1 MFEEQLASNSRA
13 TRAPR
18 QTPGYPCGHPA
29 DATVSAALIRQY
41 SFDNA
46 GAGEPSVWPY
56 RSKLTQS
63 SVPVGPTVANDV
75 EFCFH
80 FQAASGSVLRRPIE
94 IAAFTGRMKY
104 YFKWTVTRPTRS

>member
-1 MFEEQLASNSRA
+1 MLAQENHLFGR
-13 TRAPR
+13 T
-18 QTPGYPCGHPA
+18 
-29 DATVSAALIRQY
+29 
-41 SFDNA
+41 
-46 GAGEPSVWPY
+46 

-80 FQAASGSVLRRPIE
+80 FQAASGSVLRRPIG